1 MGLGHRPEQMQRS
14 ECCTDTVYS
23 RTALCW
29 ARRRVTVLVDDVGG
43 RYTLSAMTQQ
53 EGLLYEKVA
62 DRVAELIARGVL
74 RPGDRVPSVRR
85 LSRQE
90 RVSVATVVQA
100 YQQLEV
106 RGLVEARPQSGHYV
120 RLPRARTP
128 IAEPRSARPSTTATK
143 PSVGHLVAKVYRALA
158 NPRIVNLGGAIP
170 SPELL
175 PTEKLQ
181 RILGSMAR
189 EVGGVG
195 VSYDPP
201 PGCPAL
207 RRQIARRAVDAGCA
221 IPADEIV
228 TTVGAM
234 EALHISMRAVAKPG
248 DTIAIDSPA
257 YYGLLQLIESLG
269 IRALEIPGHP
279 GTGMDLDAL
288 EVALDS
294 QRIAAVLAIPS
305 FANPLGSRMP
315 DEAKKRLVSML
326 AAREIPLIEDDIY
339 GDLPFPGMEPP
350 GEQER
355 PKPAKAWDRE
365 GLVILCSSFSKTIAP
380 GYRVG
385 YVAGGRYRD
394 QIEALKFAQTVAT
407 ATLPQLAIAEFIE
420 GGGYDHHLRTLRR
433 RFASQVSQMR
443 EAIVAH
449 FPEGT
454 RATSPSG
461 GFVVWVEMPGSAS
474 SIDLHARALAEGV
487 SIAPGPIFTAKPRFS
502 SYLRISCGL
511 PWSSEVERAV
521 ATLGRIAC
529 SLAGRPPA
537 A

>member
-1 MGLGHRPEQMQRS
+1 
-14 ECCTDTVYS
+14 
-23 RTALCW
+23 
-29 ARRRVTVLVDDVGG
+29 
-43 RYTLSAMTQQ
+43 MTT
-53 EGLLYEKVA
+53 ELLYEKVA
-62 DRVAELIARGVL
+62 DRVADLIARGVL

-120 RLPRARTP
+120 RLPRGRSP
-128 IAEPRSARPSTTATK
+128 IAEPRSARPSSTATK
-143 PSVGHLVAKVYRALA
+143 PSVGHLVAKVYGAIRD
-158 NPRIVNLGGAIP
+158 PRVVNLGAAIP

-189 EVGGVG
+189 EVGGIG

-234 EALHISMRAVAKPG
+234 EGLHLALRATSKPG
-248 DTIAIDSPA
+248 DTIALESPA

-315 DEAKKRLVSML
+315 DEAKKRMVTML
-326 AAREIPLIEDDIY
+326 AAREVPLIEDDIY
-339 GDLPFPGMEPP
+339 GDLPFPASAPP
-350 GEQER
+350 GEDER

-365 GLVILCSSFSKTIAP
+365 GSVILVSSFSKTIAP

-394 QIEALKFAQTVAT
+394 TIEALKFAQTVAT
-407 ATLPQLAIAEFIE
+407 PTLPQLAIAEFIE

-433 RFASQVSQMR
+433 RLASQVAHVR
-443 EAIVAH
+443 EAIGAT

-454 RATSPSG
+454 RVTSPTG
-461 GFVVWVEMPGSAS
+461 GFVLWVELPGNTS
-474 SIDLHARALAEGV
+474 SIELHTRALAEGI

-511 PWSSEVERAV
+511 PWSDTVERAIGTV
-521 ATLGRIAC
+521 GRLACTLSGR
-529 SLAGRPPA
+529 SA

>member
-1 MGLGHRPEQMQRS
+1 M
-14 ECCTDTVYS
+14 
-23 RTALCW
+23 
-29 ARRRVTVLVDDVGG
+29 LVCDSDG
-43 RYTLSAMTQQ
+43 RYTSSVTT
-53 EGLLYEKVA
+53 ELLYERVA
-62 DRVAELIARGVL
+62 DRVADLIARGVL

-120 RLPRARTP
+120 RARSRAP
-128 IAEPRSARPSTTATK
+128 IAEPRPARPSTTPTK
-143 PSVGHLVAKVYRALA
+143 PSTGHVIKTVYGASRD
-158 NPRIVNLGGAIP
+158 PRTVDLGAAIP
-170 SPELL
+170 SAELL

-234 EALHISMRAVAKPG
+234 EALHLALRATTKPG
-248 DTIAIDSPA
+248 DTIALESPC
-257 YYGLLQLIESLG
+257 YYGLLQLVESHG
-269 IRALEIPGHP
+269 VRALEIPGHP
-279 GTGMDLDAL
+279 RTGMDLDAL
-288 EVALDS
+288 EVALES
-294 QRIAAVLAIPS
+294 QRIAAVISIPS

-315 DEAKKRLVSML
+315 DEAKKRMVTML
-326 AAREIPLIEDDIY
+326 AAREVPLIEDDIY
-339 GDLPFPGMEPP
+339 GDVPFPGTAPP
-350 GEQER
+350 GEEDR
-355 PKPAKAWDRE
+355 PKPAKSWDRD
-365 GLVILCSSFSKTIAP
+365 GGVILCSSFSKTIAP

-394 QIEALKFAQTVAT
+394 RIEALKFAHTIST
-407 ATLPQLAIAEFIE
+407 PTLPQLAIAEFIE
-420 GGGYDHHLRTLRR
+420 GGGYDHHLRQLRR
-433 RFASQVSQMR
+433 RLASQVAHVR
-443 EAIVAH
+443 EAIAAF

-454 RATSPSG
+454 RVTAPTG
-461 GFVVWVEMPGSAS
+461 GFVLWVELPGNAS
-474 SIDLHARALAEGV
+474 SIELHGRALAEGV
-487 SIAPGPIFTAKPRFS
+487 SVAPGPIFSAKPRFT
-502 SYLRISCGL
+502 SYLRVSCGL
-511 PWSSEVERAV
+511 PWSTAIEQAL

-529 SLAGRPPA
+529 SLSGRPPA
-537 A
+537 